1 MAANVLL
8 ADDLNVSQ
16 MAKAMQDGPLMA
28 DDHWFSAATEQGGWC
43 VDMARAALRAIAEQ
57 EAQ

>member
-1 MAANVLL
+1 MLL

-16 MAKAMQDGPLMA
+16 MAKAMHDGPLMA